1 MVAWVLQKSACRAR
15 IRVALG
21 ACGMALAL
29 SAGAARSQVVV
40 SPGSPSGLRQ
50 LCVDTSGNVT
60 IDAALNTCVGGQ
72 TALTSISVGSGAST
86 TTISGTGVTIG
97 SGASLAANGNATVGG
112 TLGVTGATALSTLDT
127 SGAATLNSVGVTTN
141 ATVGGTLGVTSGA
154 TVGGTLGVTG
164 ATTLS
169 TLSTSGAATLN
180 SVGVTTNATVGGT
193 LGVTGLTTTNGIDNG
208 GGGITNAGAVSG
220 VTSLNGDGTG
230 NVSGFVDVTASGT
243 VEGTTLTDG
252 AGTTISSGTVTT
264 TTLNATTGT
273 VTTLN
278 ATTGN
283 VTTLNSS
290 TISNTG
296 ATSTGSL
303 AIGVGGVT
311 VAAGAPVSMGS
322 NRVQNVATPIAATDA
337 ANKAYVD
344 AVSGDVAGLQA
355 EINAQTLRINSAFR
369 EIDKTT
375 EGVAVAIALG
385 GLVLPQGKDFAI
397 GANFGYFDSKQAFAA
412 QTALRLNDVLMLN
425 GGVGLGTDTSQIGGR
440 VGVMAAW

>member
-15 IRVALG
+15 KWVAHGVYGVAL
-21 ACGMALAL
+21 LAW
-29 SAGAARSQVVV
+29 AGAARAQIVVT
-40 SPGSPSGLRQ
+40 PGAPAGVRQ

-60 IDAALNTCVGGQ
+60 IDGSLNTCAQAQ
-72 TALTSISVGSGAST
+72 TPLTSISVGSGAST
-86 TTISGTGVTIG
+86 TTIGGTGVTIG
-97 SGASLAANGNATVGG
+97 SGASLTANGDATVGG
-112 TLGVTGATALSTLDT
+112 TLDVTGATSLSTLE
-127 SGAATLNSVGVTTN
+127 
-141 ATVGGTLGVTSGA
+141 
-154 TVGGTLGVTG
+154 
-164 ATTLS
+164 
-169 TLSTSGAATLN
+169 TSGAATLN

-208 GGGITNAGAVSG
+208 GDGITNAGAVSG
-220 VTSLNGDGTG
+220 VTSLSGNGTG

-243 VEGTTLTDG
+243 VEGATLTDG

-264 TTLNATTGT
+264 TTINAATGT
-273 VTTLN
+273 LTTLN

-283 VTTLNSS
+283 VTTINSS
-290 TISNTG
+290 TISNVG

-303 AIGVGGVT
+303 AIGTGGVT

-355 EINAQTLRINSAFR
+355 EINAQTLRIDSAFR

-385 GLVLPQGKDFAI
+385 GLVLPQGKNFAL

-412 QTALRLNDVLMLN
+412 QTALRLNELLMVN
-425 GGVGLGTDTSQIGGR
+425 GGLGLGLDTSQVGGR